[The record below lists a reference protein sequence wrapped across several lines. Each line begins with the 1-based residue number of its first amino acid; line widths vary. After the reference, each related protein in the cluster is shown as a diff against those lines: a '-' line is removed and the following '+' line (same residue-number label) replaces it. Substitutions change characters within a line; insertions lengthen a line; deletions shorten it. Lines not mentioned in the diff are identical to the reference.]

1 MTGWLCCSSPEQLYT
16 MNLLLGWHVV
26 CGNVGTLWVAWDKQV
41 TGAKPASHST
51 SFRKATG
58 VVGDLTAMH
67 PKMGEGGRVGR
78 FIPKVHP

>member
-1 MTGWLCCSSPEQLYT
+1 MLQLPRAALHHEFAAGLARGVWERGDSVGG
-16 MNLLLGWHVV
+16 MGQA
-26 CGNVGTLWVAWDKQV
+26 GNRT
-41 TGAKPASHST
+41 KPASHST

-78 FIPKVHP
+78 FIPKVHS